1 MGMQLQESER
11 ERHMRQLAAMLL
23 FEVQR
28 QGNRFTLSRS
38 IDVSKPIR
46 HENLSLDEVEALLNT
61 WKLRGLHG
69 G

>member
-1 MGMQLQESER
+1 MQTQETDR

-23 FEVQR
+23 FEVQK
-28 QGNRFTLSRS
+28 QGNRFTLSRR
-38 IDVSKPIR
+38 IDVSKPLR
-46 HENLSLDEVEALLNT
+46 HENLTLEEAEELLNT

>member
-1 MGMQLQESER
+1 MQIRESER
-11 ERHMRQLAAMLL
+11 ERHMRQLADKLL
-23 FEVQR
+23 FEVQK
-28 QGNRFTLSRS
+28 QGDRFTLSRN

-46 HENLSLDEVEALLNT
+46 QQNLTLDDAEALLNT

>member
-1 MGMQLQESER
+1 MQIQESER
-11 ERHMRQLAAMLL
+11 EHHMRQLAAKLL
-23 FEVQR
+23 FEVQKH
-28 QGNRFTLSRS
+28 GNRFTLSRS

-46 HENLSLDEVEALLNT
+46 QENLTLDDAEALLNT